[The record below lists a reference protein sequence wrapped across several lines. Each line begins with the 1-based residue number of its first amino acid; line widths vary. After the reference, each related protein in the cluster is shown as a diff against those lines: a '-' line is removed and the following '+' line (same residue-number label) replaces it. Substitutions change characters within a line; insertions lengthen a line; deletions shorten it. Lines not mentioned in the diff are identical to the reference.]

1 MRAIAALVLL
11 SSFGL
16 AQSRTLVSSE
26 AALLAGDAPTASL
39 EAVGAKKVRAADLP
53 NAPAPNVWDKKL
65 IITESVVAMTIA
77 LDAYTTVNMHKPCVE
92 TNPMLGK
99 HPSSAAVAG
108 LFGGQFAA
116 TMLINYYAKKGF
128 AHRRWAHAFWMAPTL
143 YIAGDHLRG
152 AINNYA
158 IGCE

>member
-1 MRAIAALVLL
+1 MRAIAALLLL

-16 AQSRTLVSSE
+16 AQTQSFVRSDGEAASE
-26 AALLAGDAPTASL
+26 APVAKSAA
-39 EAVGAKKVRAADLP
+39 AVSKNVRAAQLP
-53 NAPAPNVWDKKL
+53 NTPAPKVWDKKL
-65 IITESVVAMTIA
+65 IIIETVVATTIA
-77 LDAYTTVNMHKPCVE
+77 FDAYTTVNMHRPCVE
-92 TNPMLGK
+92 TNPMLGE

-108 LFGGQFAA
+108 LFGGQYAA
-116 TMLINYYAKKGF
+116 TMLINYYAKKSF
-128 AHRRWAHAFWMAPTL
+128 AHRRWTHAFWMAPTL